1 MVDRIYKIN
10 NPWLAFHG
18 DTKKLTSIL
27 QKKNFPIW
35 AIDKIIHS
43 YVSKKMNVN
52 PANEWTGLLS
62 SDGISIFTN
71 SADSVHM

>member
-1 MVDRIYKIN
+1 MERIYKIN
-10 NPWLAFHG
+10 NTWLAFHG
-18 DTKKLTSIL
+18 DTKKLTLIL
-27 QKKNFPIW
+27 EKKSFPIW
-35 AIDKIIHS
+35 AVDKIIHS